1 MQEAFFDAA
10 GEVGEGAFAMVHSCE
25 DAVVRRERADG
36 DAHGDLLRVCI
47 RAGQGVPV
55 QYSTALVRDTVL
67 HVGSTAPKSYRSLA
81 FTTGLGIGEA
91 S

>member
-36 DAHGDLLRVCI
+36 DAHGDLLRACI
-47 RAGQGVPV
+47 RAGQG
-55 QYSTALVRDTVL
+55 
-67 HVGSTAPKSYRSLA
+67 GK
-81 FTTGLGIGEA
+81 
-91 S
+91 